1 MPGGPTVHGEQLGAI
16 FDTNT
21 INTKSILKTKKEVQD
36 KNGKREKN
44 AGR

>member
-1 MPGGPTVHGEQLGAI
+1 MAHGEQLGTI

-21 INTKSILKTKKEVQD
+21 TNTKSILKTKKEVQD